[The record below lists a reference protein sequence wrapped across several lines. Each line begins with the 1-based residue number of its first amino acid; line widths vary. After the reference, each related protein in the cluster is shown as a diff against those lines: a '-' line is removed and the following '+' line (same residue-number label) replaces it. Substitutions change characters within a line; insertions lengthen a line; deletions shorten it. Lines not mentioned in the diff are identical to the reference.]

1 MLLIFTTHFALQTR
15 MKMKEQYYDEGVC
28 LTCMH
33 SACDSMYIV
42 GTAVGRTK
50 IKKDKY
56 AQFHTN

>member
-1 MLLIFTTHFALQTR
+1 
-15 MKMKEQYYDEGVC
+15 MKMKAQYYDEGVC